1 MLYRLTKIRAHT
13 VRTRHIRP
21 TGTATKEER
30 HLNLL
35 EWMQYIRGKKC
46 AVVGLGISNRPLIGF
61 LLMRGAI
68 VVARDKKTR
77 EEIGEYADEI
87 EKQGATL
94 KLGENYLDDLD
105 EEIIFRSPGLR
116 PDIPAF
122 AEAVAR
128 GAVLT
133 SEMELFFELT
143 PATVIGITG
152 SDGKTTST
160 TLTGLI
166 LSQEYKNDEGTR
178 IFVGGNIGTPL
189 LPMVADMTERDFA
202 VVELSSFQLQGATRS
217 PHVTVITNVTPNHL
231 NWHMDMEEYT
241 AAKTNAFRHEP
252 CRRVVLNAE
261 NAITAEMGNTA
272 NVPITY
278 FSSLKESHTE
288 FSLREGDSAVYVREG
303 KIYLWSDGAEREIMQ
318 AAQLLL
324 RGRHNLENLMAAI
337 SLTFEYAS
345 AESVREVATTFTGV
359 KHRME
364 PVRVSGGVT
373 YYDSSIDSTPVR
385 TAAVLSAMPT
395 KPIIICGGYD
405 KRIPFEPLADAI
417 CEYAKAVVLTGATA
431 GKILTALSKKV
442 EVQEGRMPIYLQ
454 PDFTEAVKL
463 ACTVAQPG
471 DAVLLSPACA
481 SFDAFKNFEE
491 RGMTFRSIIEQ
502 Y

>member
-1 MLYRLTKIRAHT
+1 M
-13 VRTRHIRP
+13 
-21 TGTATKEER
+21 
-30 HLNLL
+30 NLL
-35 EWMQYIRGKKC
+35 DWMQYIRGKRC
-46 AVVGLGISNRPLIGF
+46 AVVGIGVSNRPLIGF
-61 LLMRGAI
+61 LLIRGAI

-87 EKQGATL
+87 EKQGAIL
-94 KLGENYLDDLD
+94 KLGEDYLEDLD
-105 EEIIFRSPGLR
+105 EEIIFRSPGMR

-122 AEAVAR
+122 REAVER

-166 LSQEYKNDEGTR
+166 LSQEYKDDEKTR

-189 LPMVADMTERDFA
+189 LPQVADMTEHDFA
-202 VVELSSFQLQGATRS
+202 VVELSSFQLQGAKRS
-217 PHVTVITNVTPNHL
+217 PHVTAITNVTPNHL
-231 NWHMDMEEYT
+231 NWHVDMEEYT
-241 AAKTNAFRHEP
+241 EAKANGFRHSP
-252 CRRVVLNAE
+252 CRRAVLNVE
-261 NAITAEMGNTA
+261 NRITAELGQ
-272 NVPITY
+272 NVDIPVTY
-278 FSSLKESHTE
+278 FSSKKESYNE
-288 FSLREGDSAVYVREG
+288 FPLKEGDSAVYVRDG
-303 KIYLWSDGAEREIMQ
+303 KIYLWSDGCEREIMQ

-324 RGRHNLENLMAAI
+324 RGRHNLENLMTAI
-337 SLTFEYAS
+337 ALTFEYAS

-385 TAAVLSAMPT
+385 TAAVLSAMPA
-395 KPIIICGGYD
+395 KPIVICGGSD
-405 KRIPFEPLADAI
+405 KKTPYEPLADAI

-431 GKILTALSKKV
+431 GKILTALSQKE
-442 EVQEGRMPIYLQ
+442 EVQEGKIPVYLQ
-454 PDFTEAVKL
+454 PDFNEAVGL

-471 DAVLLSPACA
+471 DIVLLSPACA
-481 SFDAFKNFEE
+481 SFDAFKDYKE
-491 RGMTFRSIIEQ
+491 RGMVFRSIIEQ
-502 Y
+502 YCGNQS

>member
-1 MLYRLTKIRAHT
+1 M
-13 VRTRHIRP
+13 
-21 TGTATKEER
+21 
-30 HLNLL
+30 NLL
-35 EWMQYIRGKKC
+35 EWMQYIRGKRC
-46 AVVGLGISNRPLIGF
+46 AVVGIGISNRPLIGF

-68 VVARDKKTR
+68 VCARDKKTR

-87 EKQGATL
+87 EKQGAIL
-94 KLGENYLDDLD
+94 KLGEDYLEDLD
-105 EEIIFRSPGLR
+105 EEIIFRSPGMR
-116 PDIPAF
+116 PDISAF
-122 AEAVAR
+122 AKAVAN

-166 LSQEYKNDEGTR
+166 LSQEYKDDERTR

-202 VVELSSFQLQGATRS
+202 VVELSSFQLQAATRS
-217 PHVTVITNVTPNHL
+217 PHVSVITNVTPNHL
-231 NWHMDMEEYT
+231 NWHTGMEEYT
-241 AAKTNAFRHEP
+241 YAKTNVFRHAP

-261 NAITAEMGNTA
+261 NDITAELGKD
-272 NVPITY
+272 VDIPITY
-278 FSSLKESHTE
+278 FSSVKESHTE
-288 FSLREGDSAVYVREG
+288 FTLKEGDSAVYVRDG
-303 KIYLWSDGAEREIMQ
+303 KIYLWSEGIEREIMQ

-385 TAAVLSAMPT
+385 TAAVLSAMPI
-395 KPIIICGGYD
+395 KPIVICGGYD

-431 GKILTALSKKV
+431 GKILTALSKKAD
-442 EVQEGRMPIYLQ
+442 VQEGRMPIYMQ

-491 RGMTFRSIIEQ
+491 RGMAFRAIIDQ

>member
-1 MLYRLTKIRAHT
+1 M
-13 VRTRHIRP
+13 
-21 TGTATKEER
+21 
-30 HLNLL
+30 NLL
-35 EWMQYIRGKKC
+35 EWMQYIRGKRC
-46 AVVGLGISNRPLIGF
+46 AVVGIGISNRPLIGF

-68 VVARDKKTR
+68 VCARDKKTR

-87 EKQGATL
+87 EKQGAIL
-94 KLGENYLDDLD
+94 KLGEDYLEDLD
-105 EEIIFRSPGLR
+105 EEIIFRSPGMR

-122 AEAVAR
+122 AKAVAN

-166 LSQEYKNDEGTR
+166 LSQEYKDDEGTR
-178 IFVGGNIGTPL
+178 IYVGGNIGTPL

-202 VVELSSFQLQGATRS
+202 VVELSSFQLQAATRS
-217 PHVTVITNVTPNHL
+217 PHVSVITNVTPNHL
-231 NWHMDMEEYT
+231 NWHTGMEEYT
-241 AAKTNAFRHEP
+241 YAKTNVFRHAP

-261 NAITAEMGNTA
+261 NDITAELGKD
-272 NVPITY
+272 VDIPITY
-278 FSSLKESHTE
+278 FSSVKESHTE
-288 FSLREGDSAVYVREG
+288 FTLKEGDSAVYVRDG
-303 KIYLWSDGAEREIMQ
+303 KIYLWSDGTEREIMQ

-385 TAAVLSAMPT
+385 TAAVLSAMPI
-395 KPIIICGGYD
+395 KPIVICGGYD

-431 GKILTALSKKV
+431 GKILTALSKKAD
-442 EVQEGRMPIYLQ
+442 VQEGRMPIYMQ

-491 RGMTFRSIIEQ
+491 RGMAFRAIIDQ

>member
-1 MLYRLTKIRAHT
+1 M
-13 VRTRHIRP
+13 
-21 TGTATKEER
+21 
-30 HLNLL
+30 NLL
-35 EWMQYIRGKKC
+35 EWMQYIRGKRC
-46 AVVGLGISNRPLIGF
+46 AVVGIGISNRPLIGF

-68 VVARDKKTR
+68 VCARDKKTR

-94 KLGENYLDDLD
+94 RLGDDYLEDLN
-105 EEIIFRSPGLR
+105 EEIIFRSPGMR

-122 AEAVAR
+122 AKAVAN

-166 LSQEYKNDEGTR
+166 LSQEYKDEEKTR

-202 VVELSSFQLQGATRS
+202 VVELSSFQLQEATRS
-217 PHVTVITNVTPNHL
+217 PHVSVITNVTPNHL
-231 NWHMDMEEYT
+231 NWHTGMEEYT
-241 AAKTNAFRHEP
+241 YAKTNVFRHAP

-261 NAITAEMGNTA
+261 NDITAEMGRD
-272 NVPITY
+272 VDIPITY
-278 FSSLKESHTE
+278 FSSVKESHTA
-288 FSLREGDSAVYVREG
+288 FTLKEGDSAVYVRDG
-303 KIYLWSDGAEREIMQ
+303 KIYLWSDGTEREIMQ

-364 PVRVSGGVT
+364 PVRVSNGVT

-385 TAAVLSAMPT
+385 TVAVLSAMPI
-395 KPIIICGGYD
+395 KPIVICGGYD

-431 GKILTALSKKV
+431 GKILTALSKKAD
-442 EVQEGRMPIYLQ
+442 VQEGRMPVYMQ

-491 RGMTFRSIIEQ
+491 RGMAFRAIIDQ

>member
-1 MLYRLTKIRAHT
+1 M
-13 VRTRHIRP
+13 
-21 TGTATKEER
+21 
-30 HLNLL
+30 NLL
-35 EWMQYIRGKKC
+35 EWMQYIRGKRC

-68 VVARDKKTR
+68 VCARDRKTR
-77 EEIGEYADEI
+77 EELGDIVDEL
-87 EKQGATL
+87 EKQGAPF
-94 KLGENYLDDLD
+94 KLGENYLEDLD

-116 PDIPAF
+116 PDLPVF
-122 AEAVAR
+122 VEAVAK

-166 LSQEYKNDEGTR
+166 LSQEYKNDESTR

-231 NWHMDMEEYT
+231 NWHTDMEEYT
-241 AAKTNAFRHEP
+241 AAKTNAFRHKP

-261 NAITAEMGNTA
+261 NPITAELGGDA
-272 NVPITY
+272 NIPITY

-288 FSLREGDSAVYVREG
+288 FSLRQGDSAVYVRDG
-303 KIYLWSDGAEREIMQ
+303 KIYLWSEGNEHEIMQ

-463 ACTVAQPG
+463 ACTVAQSG

>member
-1 MLYRLTKIRAHT
+1 MTKRRARARSRIRHA
-13 VRTRHIRP
+13 RP
-21 TGTATKEER
+21 RGKEER

-35 EWMQYIRGKKC
+35 EWMQYIRGKRC

-68 VVARDKKTR
+68 VCARDKKTR

-87 EKQGATL
+87 EKKGAIL
-94 KLGENYLDDLD
+94 KLGEDYLEDLD
-105 EEIIFRSPGLR
+105 EEIIFRSPGMR

-122 AEAVAR
+122 AKAVAN

-166 LSQEYKNDEGTR
+166 LSQEYKDDERTR

-202 VVELSSFQLQGATRS
+202 VVELSSFQLQAATRS
-217 PHVTVITNVTPNHL
+217 PHVSVITNVTPNHL
-231 NWHMDMEEYT
+231 NWHTGMEEYT
-241 AAKTNAFRHEP
+241 YAKTNVFRHAP

-261 NAITAEMGNTA
+261 NDITAELGKD
-272 NVPITY
+272 VDIPITY
-278 FSSLKESHTE
+278 FSSVKESHTE
-288 FSLREGDSAVYVREG
+288 FTLKDGDSAVYVRDG
-303 KIYLWSDGAEREIMQ
+303 KIYLWSEGTEREIMQ

-385 TAAVLSAMPT
+385 TAAVLSAMPI
-395 KPIIICGGYD
+395 KPIVICGGYD

-431 GKILTALSKKV
+431 GKILTALSKKAD
-442 EVQEGRMPIYLQ
+442 VQEGRMPIYMQ

-491 RGMTFRSIIEQ
+491 RGMAFRAIIEQ
-502 Y
+502 F

>member
-1 MLYRLTKIRAHT
+1 MTKRRARARSRIRHA
-13 VRTRHIRP
+13 RP
-21 TGTATKEER
+21 RGKEER

-35 EWMQYIRGKKC
+35 EWMQYIRGKRC
-46 AVVGLGISNRPLIGF
+46 AVVGIGISNRPLIGF

-68 VVARDKKTR
+68 VCARDKKTR

-87 EKQGATL
+87 EKQGAIL
-94 KLGENYLDDLD
+94 KLGEDYLEDLD
-105 EEIIFRSPGLR
+105 EEIIFRSPGMR

-122 AEAVAR
+122 AKAVAN

-166 LSQEYKNDEGTR
+166 LSQEYKDDEGTR
-178 IFVGGNIGTPL
+178 IYVGGNIGTPL

-202 VVELSSFQLQGATRS
+202 VVELSSFQLQAATRS
-217 PHVTVITNVTPNHL
+217 PHVSVITNVTPNHL
-231 NWHMDMEEYT
+231 NWHTGMEEYT
-241 AAKTNAFRHEP
+241 YAKTNVFRHAP

-261 NAITAEMGNTA
+261 NDITAELGKD
-272 NVPITY
+272 VDIPITY
-278 FSSLKESHTE
+278 FSSVKESHTE
-288 FSLREGDSAVYVREG
+288 FTLKEGDSAVYVRDG
-303 KIYLWSDGAEREIMQ
+303 KIYLWSDGIEREIMQ

-385 TAAVLSAMPT
+385 TAAVLSAMPI
-395 KPIIICGGYD
+395 KPIVICGGYD

-431 GKILTALSKKV
+431 GKILTALSKKAD
-442 EVQEGRMPIYLQ
+442 VQEGRMPIYMQ

-491 RGMTFRSIIEQ
+491 RGMAFRAIIDQ

>member
-1 MLYRLTKIRAHT
+1 M
-13 VRTRHIRP
+13 
-21 TGTATKEER
+21 
-30 HLNLL
+30 NLL
-35 EWMQYIRGKKC
+35 EWMQYIRSKRC
-46 AVVGLGISNRPLIGF
+46 AVVGIGISNRPLIGF

-68 VVARDKKTR
+68 VCARDKKTR

-87 EKQGATL
+87 EKQGAIL
-94 KLGENYLDDLD
+94 KLGEDYLEDLD
-105 EEIIFRSPGLR
+105 EEIIFRSPGMR

-122 AEAVAR
+122 AKAVAN

-166 LSQEYKNDEGTR
+166 LSQEYKDDERTR

-202 VVELSSFQLQGATRS
+202 VVELSSFQLQAATRS
-217 PHVTVITNVTPNHL
+217 PHVSVITNVTPNHL
-231 NWHMDMEEYT
+231 NWHTGMEEYT
-241 AAKTNAFRHEP
+241 YAKTNVFRHAP

-261 NAITAEMGNTA
+261 NDITAELGKD
-272 NVPITY
+272 VDIPITY
-278 FSSLKESHTE
+278 FSSVKESHTE
-288 FSLREGDSAVYVREG
+288 FTLKDGDSAVYVRDG
-303 KIYLWSDGAEREIMQ
+303 KIYLWSEGVESEIMQ

-385 TAAVLSAMPT
+385 TAAVLSAMPI
-395 KPIIICGGYD
+395 KPIVICGGYD

-431 GKILTALSKKV
+431 GKILTALSKKAD
-442 EVQEGRMPIYLQ
+442 VQEGRMPIYMQ

-491 RGMTFRSIIEQ
+491 RGMAFRAIIDQ

>member
-1 MLYRLTKIRAHT
+1 M
-13 VRTRHIRP
+13 
-21 TGTATKEER
+21 
-30 HLNLL
+30 NLL
-35 EWMQYIRGKKC
+35 DWMQYIRGKRC
-46 AVVGLGISNRPLIGF
+46 AVVGIGVSNRPLIGF

-77 EEIGEYADEI
+77 DEIGEYADEI
-87 EKQGATL
+87 EKQGAIL

-122 AEAVAR
+122 AAAVER

-166 LSQEYKNDEGTR
+166 LSQEYKDDEKTR

-202 VVELSSFQLQGATRS
+202 VVELSSFQLQGATHS
-217 PHVTVITNVTPNHL
+217 PQVSVITNVTPNHL
-231 NWHMDMEEYT
+231 NWHTGMEEYT
-241 AAKTNAFRHEP
+241 HAKTNVFRHAP

-261 NAITAEMGNTA
+261 NPITAELGKDVEM
-272 NVPITY
+272 PITY
-278 FSSLKESHTE
+278 FSSLKESYTE
-288 FSLREGDSAVYVREG
+288 FSLKEGDSAVYVRDG
-303 KIYLWSDGAEREIMQ
+303 KIYLWHENTEREIMQ

-324 RGRHNLENLMAAI
+324 RGQHNLENLMAAI

-385 TAAVLSAMPT
+385 TAAVLSAMPI
-395 KPIIICGGYD
+395 KPIVICGGYD
-405 KRIPFEPLADAI
+405 KRVPFEPLADAI

-431 GKILTALSKKV
+431 GKILTALSQKA

-454 PDFTEAVKL
+454 SDFTEAVKL

-491 RGMTFRSIIEQ
+491 RGMAFRAIIEQ

>member
-1 MLYRLTKIRAHT
+1 MTKRRARARSRIRHA
-13 VRTRHIRP
+13 RP
-21 TGTATKEER
+21 RGKEER

-35 EWMQYIRGKKC
+35 EWMQYIRGKRC
-46 AVVGLGISNRPLIGF
+46 AVVGIGISNRPLIGF

-68 VVARDKKTR
+68 VCARDKKTR

-87 EKQGATL
+87 EKQGAIL
-94 KLGENYLDDLD
+94 KLGEDYLEDLD
-105 EEIIFRSPGLR
+105 EEIIFRSPGMR

-122 AEAVAR
+122 AKAVAN

-166 LSQEYKNDEGTR
+166 LSQEYKDDEGTR
-178 IFVGGNIGTPL
+178 IYVGGNIGTPL

-202 VVELSSFQLQGATRS
+202 VVELSSFQLQAATRS
-217 PHVTVITNVTPNHL
+217 PHVSVITNVTPNHL
-231 NWHMDMEEYT
+231 NWHTGMEEYT
-241 AAKTNAFRHEP
+241 YAKTNVFRHAP

-261 NAITAEMGNTA
+261 NDITAELGKD
-272 NVPITY
+272 VDIPITY
-278 FSSLKESHTE
+278 FSSVKESHTE
-288 FSLREGDSAVYVREG
+288 FTLKEGDSAVYVRDG
-303 KIYLWSDGAEREIMQ
+303 KIHLWSEGTEREIMQ

-385 TAAVLSAMPT
+385 TAAVLSAMPI
-395 KPIIICGGYD
+395 KPIVICGGYD

-431 GKILTALSKKV
+431 GKILTALSKKAD
-442 EVQEGRMPIYLQ
+442 VQEGRMPIYMQ

-491 RGMTFRSIIEQ
+491 RGMAFRAIIDQ

>member
-1 MLYRLTKIRAHT
+1 M
-13 VRTRHIRP
+13 
-21 TGTATKEER
+21 
-30 HLNLL
+30 NLL
-35 EWMQYIRGKKC
+35 EWMQYIRGKRC
-46 AVVGLGISNRPLIGF
+46 AVVGIGISNRPLIGF

-68 VVARDKKTR
+68 VCARDKKTR

-87 EKQGATL
+87 EKQGAIL
-94 KLGENYLDDLD
+94 KLGEDYLEDLD
-105 EEIIFRSPGLR
+105 EEIIFRSPGMR

-122 AEAVAR
+122 AKAVAN

-166 LSQEYKNDEGTR
+166 LSQEYKDDEGTR
-178 IFVGGNIGTPL
+178 IYVGGNIGTPL

-202 VVELSSFQLQGATRS
+202 VVELSSFQLQEATRS
-217 PHVTVITNVTPNHL
+217 PHVSVITNVTPNHL
-231 NWHMDMEEYT
+231 NWHTGMEEYT
-241 AAKTNAFRHEP
+241 YAKTNVFRHAP

-261 NAITAEMGNTA
+261 NDITAELGKD
-272 NVPITY
+272 VDIPITY
-278 FSSLKESHTE
+278 FSSVKESHNE
-288 FSLREGDSAVYVREG
+288 FTLKEGDSAVYVRDG
-303 KIYLWSDGAEREIMQ
+303 KIYLWSEGTEREIMQ

-385 TAAVLSAMPT
+385 TAAVLSAMPI
-395 KPIIICGGYD
+395 KPIVICGGYD

-431 GKILTALSKKV
+431 GKILTALSKKAD
-442 EVQEGRMPIYLQ
+442 VQEGRMPIYMQ

-491 RGMTFRSIIEQ
+491 RGMAFRAIIDQ

>member
-1 MLYRLTKIRAHT
+1 M
-13 VRTRHIRP
+13 
-21 TGTATKEER
+21 
-30 HLNLL
+30 NLS
-35 EWMQYIRGKKC
+35 EWMRYIRGKRC
-46 AVVGLGISNRPLIGF
+46 AVVGIGISNLPLVGF
-61 LLMRGAI
+61 LLMRGAL
-68 VVARDKKTR
+68 VCARDKKTR
-77 EEIGEYADEI
+77 EELGEIADEL

-94 KLGENYLDDLD
+94 RLGADYLEELD

-116 PDIPAF
+116 PDLPVF
-122 AEAVAR
+122 AAAVER

-133 SEMELFFELT
+133 SEMELFLELT
-143 PATVIGITG
+143 PATVIGVTG

-166 LSQEYKNDEGTR
+166 LSQEYKNDEQTH

-189 LPMVADMTERDFA
+189 LPLVADMTEHDIA

-217 PHVTVITNVTPNHL
+217 PHVTAITNVTPNHL
-231 NWHMDMEEYT
+231 NWHTGMEEYIE
-241 AAKTNAFRHEP
+241 AKTNAFRHSP

-261 NAITAEMGNTA
+261 NPITAEIGKSVTL
-272 NVPITY
+272 PITY
-278 FSSLKESHTE
+278 FSSLRSEHTD
-288 FSLREGDSAVYVREG
+288 FCLREADSAVYVREG
-303 KIYLWSDGAEREIMQ
+303 KIYLWCDNTEREIMQ
-318 AAQLLL
+318 ADELLL
-324 RGRHNLENLMAAI
+324 RGRHNLENLMTAI
-337 SLTFEYAS
+337 SLTFEYA
-345 AESVREVATTFTGV
+345 APESVRQVATTFTGV

-385 TAAVLSAMPT
+385 TAAVLSAMVT
-395 KPIIICGGYD
+395 KPIVICGGYD

-417 CEYAKAVVLTGATA
+417 CEYAKAAVLTGATA
-431 GKILTALSKKV
+431 CKILTALVQKK
-442 EVQEGRMPIYLQ
+442 EVQEGKMPIYLQ

-491 RGMTFRSIIEQ
+491 RGMAFRAIIEQ
-502 Y
+502 F

>member
-1 MLYRLTKIRAHT
+1 MTKRRARARSRIRHA
-13 VRTRHIRP
+13 RP
-21 TGTATKEER
+21 RGKEER

-35 EWMQYIRGKKC
+35 EWMQYIRGKRC
-46 AVVGLGISNRPLIGF
+46 AVVGIGISNRPLIGF

-68 VVARDKKTR
+68 VCARDKKTR

-87 EKQGATL
+87 EKQGAIL
-94 KLGENYLDDLD
+94 KLGDDYLEDLD
-105 EEIIFRSPGLR
+105 EEIIFRSPGMR

-122 AEAVAR
+122 AKAVAN

-166 LSQEYKNDEGTR
+166 LSQEYKDDEGTR
-178 IFVGGNIGTPL
+178 IYVGGNIGTPL

-202 VVELSSFQLQGATRS
+202 VVELSSFQLQAATRS
-217 PHVTVITNVTPNHL
+217 PHVSVITNVTPNHL
-231 NWHMDMEEYT
+231 NWHTGMEEYT
-241 AAKTNAFRHEP
+241 YAKTNVFRHAP

-261 NAITAEMGNTA
+261 NDITAELGKD
-272 NVPITY
+272 VDIPITY
-278 FSSLKESHTE
+278 FSSVKESHTE
-288 FSLREGDSAVYVREG
+288 FTLKGGDSAVYVRDG
-303 KIYLWSDGAEREIMQ
+303 KIYLWSEGTEREIMQ

-385 TAAVLSAMPT
+385 TAAVLSAMPI
-395 KPIIICGGYD
+395 KPIVICGGYD

-431 GKILTALSKKV
+431 GKILTALSKKAD
-442 EVQEGRMPIYLQ
+442 VQEGRMPIYMQ

-491 RGMTFRSIIEQ
+491 RGMAFRAIIDQ

>member
-1 MLYRLTKIRAHT
+1 M
-13 VRTRHIRP
+13 
-21 TGTATKEER
+21 
-30 HLNLL
+30 NLL
-35 EWMQYIRGKKC
+35 DWMQYIRGKRC
-46 AVVGLGISNRPLIGF
+46 AVVGLGVSNRPLIGF
-61 LLMRGAI
+61 LLIRGAI
-68 VVARDKKTR
+68 VVARDRKTR

-94 KLGENYLDDLD
+94 MLGEDYLDDLD

-122 AEAVAR
+122 KKAVER

-166 LSQEYKNDEGTR
+166 LSQEYKDDEKTH
-178 IFVGGNIGTPL
+178 IYVGGNIGTPL
-189 LPMVADMTERDFA
+189 LPMVADMTEHDFA
-202 VVELSSFQLQGATRS
+202 VVELSSFQLQGAKRS

-231 NWHMDMEEYT
+231 DWHTDMEEYT
-241 AAKTNAFRHEP
+241 EAKANGFRHAP

-261 NAITAEMGNTA
+261 NRITAELAKT
-272 NVPITY
+272 VDIPITY
-278 FSSLKESHTE
+278 FSSRKTAPSD
-288 FSLREGDSAVYVREG
+288 FPLRDFDSAIYVREG
-303 KIYLWSDGAEREIMQ
+303 KIYLWSEGVEHDIMQ
-318 AAQLLL
+318 DGQLLL
-324 RGRHNLENLMAAI
+324 RGRHNLENLMCAI
-337 SLTFEYAS
+337 ALTFEYAS
-345 AESVREVATTFTGV
+345 PESVREVATTFTGV

-385 TAAVLSAMPT
+385 TAAVLSAMPA
-395 KPIIICGGYD
+395 KPIVICGGSD
-405 KRIPFEPLADAI
+405 KKTPFEPLADAI
-417 CEYAKAVVLTGATA
+417 CEYAKAAVITGATA
-431 GKILTALSKKV
+431 GKILTALSQKE
-442 EVQEGRMPIYLQ
+442 EVQQGKIPVYLQ

-463 ACTVAQPG
+463 ACTTAQEG
-471 DAVLLSPACA
+471 DIVLLSPACA
-481 SFDAFKNFEE
+481 SFDAFKNYKE
-491 RGMTFRSIIEQ
+491 RGMTFRAIIEQ

>member
-1 MLYRLTKIRAHT
+1 M
-13 VRTRHIRP
+13 
-21 TGTATKEER
+21 
-30 HLNLL
+30 NLL
-35 EWMQYIRGKKC
+35 EWMQYIRGKRC
-46 AVVGLGISNRPLIGF
+46 AVVGIGISNRPLIGF

-68 VVARDKKTR
+68 VCARDKKTR
-77 EEIGEYADEI
+77 QEIGEYADEI

-94 KLGENYLDDLD
+94 RLGDDYLEDLN
-105 EEIIFRSPGLR
+105 EEIIFRSPGMR

-122 AEAVAR
+122 AKAVAN

-166 LSQEYKNDEGTR
+166 LSQEYKDEEKTR

-189 LPMVADMTERDFA
+189 LPMVADMTVRDFA
-202 VVELSSFQLQGATRS
+202 VVELSSFQLQGATHS
-217 PHVTVITNVTPNHL
+217 PHVSVITNVTPNHL
-231 NWHMDMEEYT
+231 NWHTGMEEYT
-241 AAKTNAFRHEP
+241 YAKTNVFRHAP

-261 NAITAEMGNTA
+261 NDITAEMGGE
-272 NVPITY
+272 VDIPITY
-278 FSSLKESHTE
+278 FSSVKESHTA
-288 FSLREGDSAVYVREG
+288 FTLKEGDSAVYVRDG
-303 KIYLWSDGAEREIMQ
+303 KIYLWSDGTEREIMQ

-385 TAAVLSAMPT
+385 TAAVLSAMPI
-395 KPIIICGGYD
+395 KPIVICGGYD

-431 GKILTALSKKV
+431 GKILTALSKKAD
-442 EVQEGRMPIYLQ
+442 VQEGRMPVYMQ

-491 RGMTFRSIIEQ
+491 RGMAFRAIIDQ

>member
-1 MLYRLTKIRAHT
+1 M
-13 VRTRHIRP
+13 
-21 TGTATKEER
+21 
-30 HLNLL
+30 NLL
-35 EWMQYIRGKKC
+35 EWMQYIRGKRC
-46 AVVGLGISNRPLIGF
+46 AVVGIGISNRPLIGF

-68 VVARDKKTR
+68 VCARDKKTR

-87 EKQGATL
+87 EKQGAIL
-94 KLGENYLDDLD
+94 KLGEDYLEDLD
-105 EEIIFRSPGLR
+105 EEIIFRSPGMR

-122 AEAVAR
+122 AKAVAN

-166 LSQEYKNDEGTR
+166 LSQEYKDDEGTR
-178 IFVGGNIGTPL
+178 IYVGGNIGTPL

-202 VVELSSFQLQGATRS
+202 VVELSSFQLQAATRS
-217 PHVTVITNVTPNHL
+217 PHVSVITNVTPNHL
-231 NWHMDMEEYT
+231 NWHTGMEEYT
-241 AAKTNAFRHEP
+241 YAKTNVFRHAP

-261 NAITAEMGNTA
+261 NDITAELGKD
-272 NVPITY
+272 VDIPITY
-278 FSSLKESHTE
+278 FSSVKESHTE
-288 FSLREGDSAVYVREG
+288 FTLKDGDSAVYVRDG
-303 KIYLWSDGAEREIMQ
+303 KIYLWREGSEREIMQ

-385 TAAVLSAMPT
+385 TAAVLSAMPI
-395 KPIIICGGYD
+395 KPIVICGGYD

-431 GKILTALSKKV
+431 GKILTALSKKAD
-442 EVQEGRMPIYLQ
+442 VQEGRMPIYMQ

-491 RGMTFRSIIEQ
+491 RGMAVRAIIDQ